1 MAAQRTAQQPA
12 QENNSRNSGNFH
24 KKMEENFG
32 NLFSDSDSDS
42 DSDTVTLPASDVTT
56 VVFDI
61 RQWLRTD
68 EFADQ

>member
-32 NLFSDSDSDS
+32 NLFSDSDSS
-42 DSDTVTLPASDVTT
+42 GVVTLPASDVTT

-61 RQWLRTD
+61 RLWLRTD